1 MRAGGSGGSGV
12 GASIVAHPLWW
23 GAAWSAVFA
32 ALVIVAVVAAWPAW
46 AWIVLAALLI
56 APCLVATI
64 VVLTG
69 TPRDHLHARSSVFG
83 HFFVRYLALVFAFLT
98 WAVSI
103 ILGAAI
109 STSIQ
114 AAARGDEDEI
124 VGLGLRLLGTLTPV
138 VVALLWLG
146 LVVRCAWF
154 LGRLRGWGEAPATS
168 EVPARLLADRPAL
181 RRVAIGLAHPGL
193 LLAVGVVAGIT
204 ALFAPQGEV
213 TLVL

>member
-1 MRAGGSGGSGV
+1 MRAGVSGGTGV

-32 ALVIVAVVAAWPAW
+32 AAAIVAVAVPWPAW
-46 AWIVLAALLI
+46 AWLVLAALLI
-56 APCLVATI
+56 APSLVATI

-69 TPRDHLHARSSVFG
+69 TPRDHLHSRSTVFG

-98 WAVSI
+98 WAVSVV
-103 ILGAAI
+103 LGAAI

-114 AAARGDEDEI
+114 VAARGDEDEI
-124 VGLGLRLLGTLTPV
+124 VGIGLQLLATVTPV

-146 LVVRCAWF
+146 FVVRCAWF
-154 LGRLRGWGEAPATS
+154 LGRLRGWSELPATS
-168 EVPARLLADRPAL
+168 EVPATLLAGRPDL

-193 LLAVGVVAGIT
+193 LLVVGVVAGVT